1 MIVSLSSFSLLH
13 SLVGN
18 ICLPDGKKLL
28 SNKQLSKGW
37 LIYFKVLTSQSSS
50 LPREDAKDMA

>member
-18 ICLPDGKKLL
+18 ICLPDGIKLL